1 MKQTVTVLVG
11 AGAIGMACARRVS
24 ASRHI
29 VLADVHARDASEKA
43 EMLRD
48 VGYRVTDT
56 TVDVR
61 SRESV
66 MALAHMARSLG
77 NIERVIHAAGV
88 SPSQASADMV
98 LSVDL
103 LGTAVVLDCF
113 GQVIAD
119 GGTGLV
125 IASQAGHRLPALTA
139 EQDEQ
144 LALTPAESL
153 LSLDMLTG
161 IDDAMLAYQIAKR
174 GSALRVR
181 AESVKWARRG
191 GRLNALSPGITMSP
205 LARKELSGHSGESY
219 RNMIEGCAAGRAGTT
234 DEVAALAEF
243 VMSETGAFMSGT
255 DILMDGGVT
264 AAHFYG
270 DKV

>member
-1 MKQTVTVLVG
+1 MKQAVTVLIG

-29 VLADVHARDASEKA
+29 VLADVNAGTASNNA
-43 EMLRD
+43 EALRD
-48 VGYRVTDT
+48 SGYRATDT

-61 SRESV
+61 SRDSV
-66 MALAHMARSLG
+66 MALVDTAMSQG
-77 NIERVIHAAGV
+77 PVDRVIHAAGV
-88 SPSQASADMV
+88 SPSHAPADMV

-103 LGTAVVLDCF
+103 LGTAMVLDCL
-113 GQVIAD
+113 GEVIAD
-119 GGTGLV
+119 GGSGLV
-125 IASQAGHRLPALTA
+125 IASQAGHRLPALSA
-139 EQDEQ
+139 EEDEL
-144 LALTPAESL
+144 LAVTPADAL
-153 LSLDMLTG
+153 LELGMLQN

-174 GSALRVR
+174 ASALRVR

-191 GRLNALSPGITMSP
+191 ARLNALSPGITMSP

-219 RNMIEGCAAGRAGTT
+219 RQMIEGCAAGRAGTA
-234 DEVAALAEF
+234 DEVAALAAF

-264 AAHFYG
+264 AAYFYG